1 MTHQPRLPR
10 PARWLLRWSPVPRE
24 TQAEVQADLHEL
36 FAGRRSDR
44 GAIHAHWR
52 LYHDV
57 ASLWLQPR
65 SVVRTATP
73 DPRSRLRQGYGAQTT
88 LALLHDAR
96 VDLRYAVRLFVRQP
110 AILLL
115 TIVGL
120 SLGLGIAT
128 AAFSIMNAA
137 ALRGEGLVDP
147 NRAPGVLRT
156 TDRSV
161 WTAWKYDEFL
171 RLREGATRM
180 QVEAVLTD
188 AAAARTGSAD
198 ADGPSVG
205 VAFVSGGF
213 FAATGGRMTLGRPLE
228 AADERHVG
236 PPPVVVSFAFWTSRL
251 NRDPAVVG
259 RTIWIGRTAATVVGV
274 AERGFAVPN
283 TRLLWMPLTAY
294 GDVYAMHPSAP
305 SPRAGDPATPVK
317 RTPDMGIQVFGRLL
331 PGVTLTEA
339 EAQLSGVAAGLPG
352 DALASDSPLRVRLD
366 PHAGL
371 GRMSSSDALSIAVF
385 VFAVIA
391 LVLLLACAN
400 VATVLISTAITRE
413 REMGV
418 RAALGASRWRIVRQL
433 VTESLALGAIAAA
446 IGLVFAYWALPMIG
460 TMIEAPAGTDF
471 APDLN
476 VYLFL
481 GIVTL
486 ATGVGAGLA
495 PAWHGRGAD
504 LLTPLKGEGARQN
517 RMAPRRLRSMLVMT
531 QAAVS
536 VLLIVV
542 ATLFVRATFRAA
554 TIDVG
559 FDAAGLY
566 AVSPGLGDAVDDD
579 GAGIRNF
586 WARATSEL
594 QAVPGIA
601 AVTLAELTPFDGL
614 TRTSITREEPA
625 RVVHFNGTRAE
636 YFETIGLRTLAGRTY
651 TSDEVAAR
659 APVALV
665 SQSLARAYWPD
676 QSPLGQMLPQE
687 IPIAESSTRPV
698 VIGVV
703 ADAITA
709 RLHERNAFAI
719 YEPIDPGSER
729 FAQLMIRV
737 APGTVG
743 VIDQASQ
750 RLRSIDLQADVR
762 ITSVAAR
769 LQQEASRPR
778 MLAALTGIVGLIAI
792 VLCVIGLYGLTA
804 SVVGQ
809 RAREMGVRIAMGAE
823 PRDLLRLLMWDS
835 LRPVVLGLAV
845 GAGAALLASRVVVAA
860 MFFGV
865 SPQDPM
871 AFVAAAVILLAAAL
885 LAVLVPTR
893 RAAAV
898 DAAFVLRRS

>member
-10 PARWLLRWSPVPRE
+10 PARWLLRLSPVPRE

-65 SVVRTATP
+65 RVVRTATP
-73 DPRSRLRQGYGAQTT
+73 DPRSRLRQGYGAQAT

-147 NRAPGVLRT
+147 DRAPGVLRT

-161 WTAWKYDEFL
+161 WTVWKYDEFL

-180 QVEAVLTD
+180 QIEGVLTD

-198 ADGPSVG
+198 AAGPSVG

-213 FAATGGRMTLGRPLE
+213 FAATGARMTHGRPLD

-251 NRDPAVVG
+251 NHDPAAVG

-274 AERGFAVPN
+274 AARGFAVPN

-294 GDVYAMHPSAP
+294 GAVYAA
-305 SPRAGDPATPVK
+305 PVK

-331 PGVTLTEA
+331 PGVALPEA

-352 DALASDSPLRVRLD
+352 DAMTNDSPLRVRLD

-371 GRMSSSDALSIAVF
+371 GRMSSSDVLAIAVF

-460 TMIEAPAGTDF
+460 TMIEAPAGADF

-531 QAAVS
+531 QAAAS
-536 VLLIVV
+536 VLLIVL
-542 ATLFVRATFRAA
+542 ATLFVRATFSAA
-554 TIDVG
+554 TIEVG

-566 AVSPGLGDAVDDD
+566 AVSPGLGDAVDDG

-594 QAVPGIA
+594 AAVPGIA

-614 TRTSITREEPA
+614 SRTSTTREEPA
-625 RVVHFNGTRAE
+625 RVVQFNGTRAG

-659 APVALV
+659 AAVAVV
-665 SQSLARAYWPD
+665 SQSLARVYWPG
-676 QSPLGQMLPQE
+676 QSPLGQMLPQQ

-709 RLHERNAFAI
+709 RLHERNAFAV
-719 YEPIDPGSER
+719 YEPIDPASER

-743 VIDQASQ
+743 VIDQVGQ
-750 RLRSIDLQADVR
+750 RLRSIDPQADVR
-762 ITSVAAR
+762 IASVAAR

-809 RAREMGVRIAMGAE
+809 RAREMGVRVAMGAE
-823 PRDLLRLLMWDS
+823 PRDLLRLLIWDS

-885 LAVLVPTR
+885 LAVLAPTR

-898 DAAFVLRRS
+898 DAALVLRRS